1 MQEALKDA
9 LQEALELQ
17 VDESTNDYL
26 KLLLLLKAFSKLVL
40 KDASKSSNNKISD
53 LLEMDKRV
61 IEKIKRVKQQQSGH
75 NLDYEEYQLEA
86 LKEKYQ
92 NCRIVRQNWSF
103 APDLLKLPICILNKS
118 FEGNMR

>member
-1 MQEALKDA
+1 M
-9 LQEALELQ
+9 
-17 VDESTNDYL
+17 
-26 KLLLLLKAFSKLVL
+26 LLLLKAFSKLVL
-40 KDASKSSNNKISD
+40 KDASKSSNTKIRE